1 MPADNHVHSQWS
13 WDALH
18 GSMEATCE
26 HAAELG
32 VPALTF
38 TDHADFT
45 PWTIPA
51 GTELP
56 SEWRTFV
63 RGGILTPP
71 ALDLDGYLQ
80 SLEHCRERFP
90 GLRIR
95 SGVEISD
102 PHWHLD
108 SVQKLLAAAEFD
120 LVISAVHSMT
130 TGGGLG
136 EVALAYDACPAA
148 EVVHEYLAE
157 TLRMIEQ
164 YDGFDV
170 LAHLDY
176 PIRYWPNGE
185 PFDAGVF
192 EEEFRTVLRA
202 LAAGG
207 KALEINTKVPL
218 SAQILRWWY
227 AEGGAGVTF
236 GSDAHEAGA
245 LARGFAEAVA
255 IAEDCGFRPGPTPWS
270 PWVRDLR
277 EPLRAEVCE

>member
-1 MPADNHVHSQWS
+1 MLPADSHVHSQWS

-26 HAAELG
+26 RAVELG

-45 PWTIPA
+45 PWTITD

-56 SEWRTFV
+56 AAWQTVVSD
-63 RGGILTPP
+63 GILAPP

-80 SLEHCRERFP
+80 SLEHCREQFP
-90 GLRIR
+90 DLRIL
-95 SGVEISD
+95 SGVELSE

-108 SVQKLLAAAEFD
+108 PVQKLLGAVDFD
-120 LVISAVHSMT
+120 LVISAVHSMRT
-130 TGGGLG
+130 DAGLG
-136 EVALAYDACPAA
+136 EISLAFDARPAA
-148 EVVHEYLAE
+148 EVVREYLAE

-176 PIRYWPNGE
+176 PLRYWPAAV
-185 PFDAGVF
+185 PFDAGAF
-192 EEEFRTVLRA
+192 EEEFRAVLRA
-202 LAAGG
+202 LAASG

-218 SAQILRWWY
+218 SAQILRWWH
-227 AEGGAGVTF
+227 AEGGGGITF
-236 GSDAHEAGA
+236 GSDAHEAGM
-245 LARGFAEAVA
+245 LGRGFADAVA
-255 IAEDCGFRPGPTPWS
+255 MAEACGFRPRPTA
-270 PWVRDLR
+270 WVRGD
-277 EPLRAEVCE
+277 C

>member
-1 MPADNHVHSQWS
+1 MLTADSHVHSQWS

-26 HAAELG
+26 RAVEIG
-32 VPALTF
+32 VPALVF

-45 PWTIPA
+45 PWTISD

-56 SEWRTFV
+56 AAWQTFV
-63 RGGILTPP
+63 SGGILTPP

-80 SLEHCRERFP
+80 SLERSRERFP
-90 GLRIR
+90 DLRIL
-95 SGVEISD
+95 SGVELSE

-108 SVQKLLAAAEFD
+108 SVEKLLGAADFD
-120 LVISAVHSMT
+120 QVISSVHSMT
-130 TGGGLG
+130 TDAGLG
-136 EVALAYDACPAA
+136 EISLAYDARPAA
-148 EVVHEYLAE
+148 DVVREYLAE

-176 PIRYWPNGE
+176 PLRYWPAAV
-185 PFDAGVF
+185 PFDVAAF

-202 LAAGG
+202 LADSG

-218 SAQILRWWY
+218 GLRILQWWH
-227 AEGGAGVTF
+227 AEGGGGITF
-236 GSDAHEAGA
+236 GSDAHEAAMLG
-245 LARGFAEAVA
+245 RGFPDAAAMAEA
-255 IAEDCGFRPGPTPWS
+255 CGFRPGPTPWGA
-270 PWVRDLR
+270 WVRDD
-277 EPLRAEVCE
+277 C